1 MRLPSV
7 PNPLSTWPVDL
18 LRERSSR
25 ALFELVAGPG
35 GDQAQQRIHA
45 TPGPRWF
52 EDGSPIRR
60 VHGDTSMY
68 VGGVRALLLQMLHP
82 LAMAAVADFSDF
94 RGDPWGRLARTST
107 FLAETTFGAA
117 DDAERA
123 VRIVRA
129 VHRKVQGTA
138 PDGRPYRADDPH
150 LLTWVHVAE
159 VDSFLSAHQTFGAR
173 PLSETEADEYITQA
187 GEVALRLGAK
197 DVPGSQAE
205 LAATLDRYR
214 PELAVTPAAREAS
227 RFLLLQA
234 PVPLLARGPYGVLV
248 SAAVGALP
256 GWARAELGLGALHLL
271 DSSVGRVGGHVAV
284 RGLRWIS
291 PTAPVPEPVPVLH

>member
-1 MRLPSV
+1 
-7 PNPLSTWPVDL
+7 
-18 LRERSSR
+18 
-25 ALFELVAGPG
+25 
-35 GDQAQQRIHA
+35 
-45 TPGPRWF
+45 
-52 EDGSPIRR
+52 
-60 VHGDTSMY
+60 MY

-129 VHRKVQGTA
+129 VHRKVKGTA
-138 PDGRPYRADDPH
+138 PDGRAYRADDPH
-150 LLTWVHVAE
+150 LLRWVHVAE
-159 VDSFLSAHQTFGAR
+159 LDSFLSAHQTFGAQ
-173 PLSETEADEYITQA
+173 PLNEIEADEYVVQA
-187 GEVALRLGAK
+187 GEVALRLGAR
-197 DVPGSQAE
+197 DVPGSHAE
-205 LAATLDRYR
+205 LVAALAGYR
-214 PELAVTPAAREAS
+214 SELVATPAARDAA

-234 PVPLLARGPYGVLV
+234 PVPLLARAPYAVLM

-271 DSSVGRVGGHVAV
+271 DSPLGRVGGHVAV

-291 PTAPVPEPVPVLH
+291 PAAPVPEAVPVLH